1 MEKVSTVLQK
11 TCTDVAN
18 LSRNTTEAKD
28 NIFGSAGGP
37 ANLKAVPKARSIVA
51 IKQEQAER
59 KKMLMRAEQE
69 AAMLPDFIRLIDY
82 IGVETLVELV
92 TTTTNDF
99 LLELLKPHL
108 RAGMF
113 ETIVKFNDEVG
124 KGKRVWRV
132 LVLSIS

>member
-11 TCTDVAN
+11 TCTDVSN
-18 LSRNTTEAKD
+18 LSRNTAEAKD
-28 NIFGSAGGP
+28 NLFDTAAGSKP
-37 ANLKAVPKARSIVA
+37 APKARSIVA
-51 IKQEQAER
+51 VKQEQAER

-92 TTTTNDF
+92 VTTTHDF

-108 RAGMF
+108 RAGIF
-113 ETIVKFNDEVG
+113 ETIVKFTDEV
-124 KGKRVWRV
+124 R
-132 LVLSIS
+132 